1 MFETRV
7 QEGDEVHAPFIS
19 RGPATGRFGEN
30 AQEEGIGDC
39 DLLERLIEI
48 VSGVFDAV
56 MRLRC

>member
-19 RGPATGRFGEN
+19 RGPVTGRFGEN
-30 AQEEGIGDC
+30 APDEGIGVC

-48 VSGVFDAV
+48 VSGVFGA
-56 MRLRC
+56 